1 MAVTDAVPDA
11 VPVDSTDQGD
21 TTSTSPAHS
30 SGNTTDIE
38 KAGDDIEVTAAAP
51 EEDPHPATGFK
62 WWLLLIAIYSTTFL
76 YGLDNTIVADVQGS
90 VVERF
95 GQVAKLS
102 WIGTGFPL
110 GSVAVIMPLYVTT
123 HDAIEF
129 SS

>member
-1 MAVTDAVPDA
+1 MAVTDAVP
-11 VPVDSTDQGD
+11 VDSTEHGD

-30 SGNTTDIE
+30 SGNNTDIE
-38 KAGDDIEVTAAAP
+38 KAGDDIEAAAPAP

-90 VVERF
+90 IVERF
-95 GQVAKLS
+95 GQVEKLS

-110 GSVAVIMPLYVTT
+110 GSVAVIMPLYVGIRNRTGL
-123 HDAIEF
+123 
-129 SS
+129 SG

>member
-1 MAVTDAVPDA
+1 MAVTDT
-11 VPVDSTDQGD
+11 VPVDSTYQGD

-38 KAGDDIEVTAAAP
+38 KAGDDIEVAAAP

-110 GSVAVIMPLYVTT
+110 GSVAVIMPLYVAS
-123 HDAIEF
+123 HDEIDF
-129 SS
+129 FG

>member
-1 MAVTDAVPDA
+1 MAVTDAI
-11 VPVDSTDQGD
+11 PVESTDQFPQGD

-38 KAGDDIEVTAAAP
+38 KSGDDIEEAAAAAQ
-51 EEDPHPATGFK
+51 EEDPHPATGIK

-95 GQVAKLS
+95 GQVEKLS